1 MGSEMCIRDSHVML
15 MDLKGAMTKGA
26 TVPMTL
32 KFEDAKGAKTMLELK
47 LPVGAPEG
55 AAAAA
60 APAAGGAH
68 QHKH

>member
-1 MGSEMCIRDSHVML
+1 MM
-15 MDLKGAMTKGA
+15 MDLKGALPKGA

-32 KFEDAKGAKTMLELK
+32 KFEDAKGGKTSLELK

-55 AAAAA
+55 SD
-60 APAAGGAH
+60 AGGAEH